1 MMMRWRDDWRWDEV
15 TSETAIGHT
24 KRGMNRWV
32 IPVSLPSTLRLRSA
46 RSRERLLLSLAFSR
60 AFRSG
65 GWSISDLAFL
75 MWAAA
80 WAMAALSLS
89 PHEEKLK
96 LFRSVSQVLLPY
108 WQACH
113 QRKQASTSLGDF
125 LWQDESMQVNVG
137 GERIEVTLI
146 SPSPLTHQLSSP
158 MQKVWVSVKPS
169 SLLPGQL
176 HLRHR

>member
-1 MMMRWRDDWRWDEV
+1 MMISVLQTPLRSAIMESDKVFFIQWRWSDDDEV
-15 TSETAIGHT
+15 EGWLEVGWSNQWNSDWSHKA
-24 KRGMNRWV
+24 GMNRWV

-96 LFRSVSQVLLPY
+96 LFRSVSQVQLPY
-108 WQACH
+108 WRARH
-113 QRKQASTSLGDF
+113 QRKQARASLGDF
-125 LWQDESMQVNVG
+125 LWPDESMRVNVG
-137 GERIEVTLI
+137 GGR
-146 SPSPLTHQLSSP
+146 
-158 MQKVWVSVKPS
+158 
-169 SLLPGQL
+169 G
-176 HLRHR
+176 